1 MWLYTKRQYKSA
13 IEDKD
18 KEMEEILDT
27 FRDEIIKDLKSFV
40 KSEDYNEK
48 YKLLLRHKG
57 YYEAIKNDLNTQRK
71 SLNDIFKKYDLCFQ
85 YQGFWGLLDKIVYKN
100 NQLECWVDYYH
111 SFPPDYGCFSLDEI
125 PTRVLYKALRIFKG
139 IL

>member
-1 MWLYTKRQYKSA
+1 MWLYTKRQFKSA

-27 FRDEIIKDLKSFV
+27 FRDEIIKELKFLV

-57 YYEAIKNDLNTQRK
+57 YYEAIKNDLNTPRK

-85 YQGFWGLLDKIVYKN
+85 YQGFWDCLIK
-100 NQLECWVDYYH
+100 
-111 SFPPDYGCFSLDEI
+111 
-125 PTRVLYKALRIFKG
+125 LYIKTTNWSVG
-139 IL
+139 

>member
-1 MWLYTKRQYKSA
+1 MLYATMRIGNNCEYFLFQ
-13 IEDKD
+13 
-18 KEMEEILDT
+18 
-27 FRDEIIKDLKSFV
+27 
-40 KSEDYNEK
+40 
-48 YKLLLRHKG
+48 
-57 YYEAIKNDLNTQRK
+57 
-71 SLNDIFKKYDLCFQ
+71 SLSDLCFQ

>member
-1 MWLYTKRQYKSA
+1 MLYFNST
-13 IEDKD
+13 
-18 KEMEEILDT
+18 
-27 FRDEIIKDLKSFV
+27 
-40 KSEDYNEK
+40 NG

-57 YYEAIKNDLNTQRK
+57 YYEAIKNDLNTPRK

-125 PTRVLYKALRIFKG
+125 PTKVLYKALRIFKG